1 MFKSKLLK
9 HIFNIIVF
17 LCLSFGLKAQ
27 TETLNIGGTISGED
41 DVAMQ
46 GVQVTV
52 TKNGQLFTSFPTT
65 YSGAYNLFLPMGAEF
80 VVSIT
85 KDGYAK
91 KYFTV
96 STMGVPAESAKKK
109 FAVMIADLEL
119 IALVPGVDYSVFNQ
133 PVNKYYFNPKADNF
147 EYDKKYLKDVIAQV
161 QELKKAKKEAI
172 AAAKLKAEQDKKNAD
187 LAAEKALLDKKN
199 ADLAAEKAKED
210 ALLAAEQAKSKKLEE
225 EALTTKKLQ
234 EEKSITS
241 TPTVTPTKT
250 EAVSTTNPSILS
262 EGVLILKDNTL
273 IVYPKS
279 KKLVN
284 ALILKYTTGVT
295 EEIILGPNVVIIQ
308 RILVRNEDAWVYHKK
323 TFNWGGVSCFRDG
336 APITEGVFEYETRK
350 TI

>member
-1 MFKSKLLK
+1 LFALILFKSKLLK
-9 HIFNIIVF
+9 YIIHILVF
-17 LCLSFGLKAQ
+17 INLSFGLKAQ

-133 PVNKYYFNPKADNF
+133 PVNKYYFDPKADNF
-147 EYDKKYLKDVIAQV
+147 DYDKKYLKDVIAQV

-172 AAAKLKAEQDKKNAD
+172 AAAKLKAEQDKKNT
-187 LAAEKALLDKKN
+187 
-199 ADLAAEKAKED
+199 DLAAEKAKQD
-210 ALLAAEQAKSKKLEE
+210 ALLAAEQAKS
-225 EALTTKKLQ
+225 KKLQ

-262 EGVLILKDNTL
+262 EGVLVLKDNTL